1 MEQQPPTPPRGK
13 PGKRP
18 HYSLSTTDWEVE
30 HNVNDRLH
38 TRGCDDCSAAIRRH
52 QEAQEERVKKRVDAA
67 RNLHSSKDAN
77 HRETCTYCR
86 IIWEVYTYRKQK
98 EAHQEGIEVRYE
110 TQESEPYYASLE
122 EDTTYST
129 AKVSDELS
137 TTTYYRRKRIYR
149 RARLAGLKLGADLSK
164 AKYSDL
170 QPNTVTI
177 PTPVANISE
186 LNSLKRSIYFRR
198 QRVYRRAR
206 LAGLKPKAEPPKPE
220 PRVLKPDTAAT
231 VPPATKRHTTPNLPR
246 LRPRRKRALSD
257 PVQEDIEFTEPRLK
271 LNIPT
276 IPGQF
281 TPGPLFI
288 RDPEEGDN
296 HTSPAMSLLGA
307 FSDLAGKVIWT
318 AASTIGRQFG
328 YIPTNNAGQ
337 QIVPDEAR
345 QSPKRRRIDDT
356 STPALSIAQVGV
368 GSENGQMGFSSRLD
382 DNMANTGERP
392 ITKPY
397 SSTHA
402 RPHISSSASNAAK
415 RALYRYPPRTVMEPR
430 RRFTETQTKD
440 SSEPFT
446 DDSSDHSSEQT
457 MPGSWISEP
466 SEQSSTQSSAP
477 STETTDI
484 HKPMKQDPYL
494 LSTRSPPR
502 SDAFYTRSST
512 QVRGGWAKKLH
523 FTRSSTELSDQTS
536 SSISTGSGQPNGNTT
551 QDRGVSTTSRSDPE
565 PKFKTRADFFEH
577 DEDLLVPGLEKLG
590 LNDLKS
596 QELRSQRE
604 ERQRRVEEA
613 RIAAEK
619 AKEEA
624 RLRQEAE
631 KWNAQL
637 RGLGLRKPK
646 RNWITDL
653 SEEWEQRVAE
663 SMKKSNITCSP
674 PEAVTM
680 TPRDFNRMIP
690 DGQWLN
696 DSCVQAALT
705 ELATAVNKSAGLVL
719 KQDTPKCVALGTFF
733 WTTLRDKGPENK
745 ERMMKRTWGMTP
757 LNFLDIETI
766 IMPINESSHWTF
778 ILIRPKRREVA
789 YIDSF
794 GGKGEQKV
802 LKALGFIEVFLG
814 PARWNPAE
822 WEVLSDL
829 HVPSQHNGWDC
840 GMFVI
845 TNSIFI
851 ALGLDPNTYSEAE
864 LPLQRRR
871 IAAVLLN
878 GGFKGDFSLENL

>member
-1 MEQQPPTPPRGK
+1 
-13 PGKRP
+13 
-18 HYSLSTTDWEVE
+18 
-30 HNVNDRLH
+30 
-38 TRGCDDCSAAIRRH
+38 
-52 QEAQEERVKKRVDAA
+52 
-67 RNLHSSKDAN
+67 
-77 HRETCTYCR
+77 
-86 IIWEVYTYRKQK
+86 
-98 EAHQEGIEVRYE
+98 
-110 TQESEPYYASLE
+110 
-122 EDTTYST
+122 
-129 AKVSDELS
+129 
-137 TTTYYRRKRIYR
+137 
-149 RARLAGLKLGADLSK
+149 
-164 AKYSDL
+164 
-170 QPNTVTI
+170 
-177 PTPVANISE
+177 
-186 LNSLKRSIYFRR
+186 
-198 QRVYRRAR
+198 
-206 LAGLKPKAEPPKPE
+206 
-220 PRVLKPDTAAT
+220 
-231 VPPATKRHTTPNLPR
+231 
-246 LRPRRKRALSD
+246 
-257 PVQEDIEFTEPRLK
+257 
-271 LNIPT
+271 
-276 IPGQF
+276 
-281 TPGPLFI
+281 
-288 RDPEEGDN
+288 
-296 HTSPAMSLLGA
+296 MSLLGA

-356 STPALSIAQVGV
+356 STPALSIAQVGAN
-368 GSENGQMGFSSRLD
+368 SENEHIGFSSQLNE
-382 DNMANTGERP
+382 NMANTGERP
-392 ITKPY
+392 IAKTYP
-397 SSTHA
+397 SILA
-402 RPHISSSASNAAK
+402 RPRISSSASNAAK
-415 RALYRYPPRTVMEPR
+415 RALHRYPPRTVMDSPETCYGNPGQGFFGTFYR
-430 RRFTETQTKD
+430 RLFRPQFRTNHARIPTCSTL
-440 SSEPFT
+440 
-446 DDSSDHSSEQT
+446 DHHQDL
-457 MPGSWISEP
+457 M
-466 SEQSSTQSSAP
+466 P
-477 STETTDI
+477 STHGPR
-484 HKPMKQDPYL
+484 HKFEAAGP
-494 LSTRSPPR
+494 
-502 SDAFYTRSST
+502 RSST
-512 QVRGGWAKKLH
+512 SSGLRPSSLIKPQNGG
-523 FTRSSTELSDQTS
+523 
-536 SSISTGSGQPNGNTT
+536 I
-551 QDRGVSTTSRSDPE
+551 STTSRSDPE
-565 PKFKTRADFFEH
+565 PKFKTRVDFFEH
-577 DEDLLVPGLEKLG
+577 DEDLLVPGLQKLG

-596 QELRSQRE
+596 QELTSQRE
-604 ERQRRVEEA
+604 ERQRRVKEA

-778 ILIRPKRREVA
+778 ILIRPQRREVA

-802 LKALGFIEVFLG
+802 FKALGFIEVFLG
-814 PARWNPAE
+814 PARWKSNE
-822 WEVLSDL
+822 WNVLDDL
-829 HVPSQHNGWDC
+829 HVPSQHNGYDC